1 MQKLVAL
8 ALTCILFAGVLVG
21 CSMPSTTKTIRR
33 PSYESSELQFQAPS
47 DGDTIA
53 IFDTTAGE
61 VRAVLY
67 PDIAPMAVQ
76 NFTQLAQQG
85 YYNGT
90 SFHRILFGFVVQGG
104 DATGTGTGGSTIW
117 NNTPYPKE
125 ISDKLH
131 HYSGALCAAFS
142 PDTALSGL
150 SQFYFVQSLPEK
162 LTDDLKTQLQNAGT
176 RTEVIDAYDAVGG
189 LPYLDYTDTV
199 FGQVYEG
206 MDVVDKL
213 AQTEVDENG
222 KPLED
227 AIVNSITITTYGE
240 DSAASGSTSASGSG
254 SASDSTSADGSTASN
269 SSSASSGSSSAAS
282 VSN

>member
-8 ALTCILFAGVLVG
+8 TLTCILFLVILSG
-21 CSMPSTTKTIRR
+21 CNVSNAMKSIRR
-33 PSYESSELQFQAPS
+33 PNYESTELQFQSPS
-47 DGDTIA
+47 QGDTIA

-67 PDIAPMAVQ
+67 PDIAPMAVE

-90 SFHRILFGFVVQGG
+90 SFHRILYGFVVQGG
-104 DATGTGTGGSTIW
+104 DATGTGTSGATIW
-117 NNTPYPKE
+117 NNNPYPKE

-142 PDTALSGL
+142 PDDEVSGL
-150 SQFYFVQSLPEK
+150 SQFYFVQSLPES
-162 LTDDLKTQLQNAGT
+162 LNSDLKAKLEESGA
-176 RTEVIDAYDAVGG
+176 RAEVIEAYDAVGG

-206 MDVVDKL
+206 MNIVDKL
-213 AQTEVDENG
+213 AQTEVDESG
-222 KPLED
+222 KPVKD
-227 AIVNSITITTYGE
+227 VIVNSITISTYTDGPTN
-240 DSAASGSTSASGSG
+240 ST
-254 SASDSTSADGSTASN
+254 D
-269 SSSASSGSSSAAS
+269 ASS
-282 VSN
+282 N